1 MSNELPKNML
11 GFLEREIDR
20 PHRHGDKDYRSYRP
34 VQTTTSSTSTSKPK
48 LVGAAKFTDLSK
60 RLEKAISNIVGT
72 STVAT
77 KKKTPSKTVK
87 PKKKTPPKKQTPPKK
102 KTPPKSKPRGG
113 GGAGNI
119 NITKPLTT
127 PRNRQIKKKPF
138 DV

>member
-48 LVGAAKFTDLSK
+48 LVGAAKLTDLSK

-87 PKKKTPPKKQTPPKK
+87 PKKKTSTKK
-102 KTPPKSKPRGG
+102 KTTTKSKTRGG
-113 GGAGNI
+113 GGVGNI

-127 PRNRQIKKKPF
+127 PRNRQLRKKPF

>member
-87 PKKKTPPKKQTPPKK
+87 PKKKTPTKK
-102 KTPPKSKPRGG
+102 KTTTKSKIRGG
-113 GGAGNI
+113 GGGGIYNVAQPIANKNI
-119 NITKPLTT
+119 INKM
-127 PRNRQIKKKPF
+127 KKRL
-138 DV
+138 